1 MKKKYVIEDINHYK
15 IKNTRTNYQ
24 IRQDNRSYVTLKCAH
39 IFTIKCVIKTD
50 RVELGRKAE
59 VEDNTTTTMY
69 QERMRVRQRILTS

>member
-1 MKKKYVIEDINHYK
+1 MILKINFLINFITKSKARGQTIKK
-15 IKNTRTNYQ
+15 
-24 IRQDNRSYVTLKCAH
+24 RQDNKSYVTLKCAH